1 MPLQPTDV
9 ATASSLPARPVP
21 ELPPSATPTSIAGEI
36 KLVELQRDKLAL
48 ELEVLKPR
56 KASTADTTLSKDANN
71 GVDLTKSGST
81 RKKRTID
88 WPHEFCPGAPINEF
102 EKLELTDF
110 VAGFLSMIKTYD
122 APCKE
127 VMLQHLQLLMIK
139 ALSYTWKS
147 ICSFHAHIA
156 KQVELFRLEFSDLA
170 MICDNFLQASG
181 SQNLGSSTTLKFI
194 CWGPILPRLQQAK
207 QSLHEV

>member
-56 KASTADTTLSKDANN
+56 KASTADTTLPKDANN
-71 GVDLTKSGST
+71 GVDLTKPGST

-88 WPHEFCPGAPINEF
+88 WPHKFCPGAPINEF

-122 APCKE
+122 APCK
-127 VMLQHLQLLMIK
+127 LMICVIWHLPNRCTK
-139 ALSYTWKS
+139 T
-147 ICSFHAHIA
+147 CSHILDPSFSFVVVSSLA
-156 KQVELFRLEFSDLA
+156 LFRS
-170 MICDNFLQASG
+170 
-181 SQNLGSSTTLKFI
+181 
-194 CWGPILPRLQQAK
+194 
-207 QSLHEV
+207 